1 MFLFI
6 ISTQEETP
14 DIDDDD
20 KHVDTAFATKEEKE
34 TKETKKPITSDT
46 VVVNLEAQEDEED
59 DEKKTSL

>member
-14 DIDDDD
+14 DIDDD
-20 KHVDTAFATKEEKE
+20 KHVDTAFATKEKE